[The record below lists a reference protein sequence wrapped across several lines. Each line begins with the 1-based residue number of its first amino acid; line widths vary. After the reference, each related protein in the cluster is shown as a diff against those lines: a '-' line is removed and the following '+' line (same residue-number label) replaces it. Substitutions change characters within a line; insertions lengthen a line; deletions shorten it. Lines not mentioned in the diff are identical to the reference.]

1 MFVFLGFCSW
11 SMKQSF
17 TCCLNVCEMY
27 VYVCVSG
34 LRSQQSENASV
45 LSRVATQ
52 CETMNI
58 TNQQYGEIN

>member
-1 MFVFLGFCSW
+1 
-11 SMKQSF
+11 MKQSF